1 MEDLYRYLEDGNT
14 CVLLRDNMPVYRSC
28 ARGIRPLL
36 DAIDAGIDA
45 HGLTAVDKIVGK
57 AAAMLYLYMGV
68 SRVYAEVMSDAAR
81 DALTARGVDCFC
93 RVRTDKI
100 VNRRGDDLCPMEK
113 TVADIGDPAAALDV
127 LRKKAA
133 ELAAA
138 ANR

>member
-14 CVLLRDNMPVYRSC
+14 CVLLRDNMPVYRSR

-57 AAAMLYLYMGV
+57 AAAMLYLSMGV

-113 TVADIGDPAAALDV
+113 TVAEIDDPVAALGA

>member
-1 MEDLYRYLEDGNT
+1 MEHLYRYLEEGNS
-14 CVLLRDNMPVYRSC
+14 CVLLRDSTPVYQSC

-45 HGLTAVDKIVGK
+45 RGLTAVDKIVGK

-68 SRVYAEVMSDAAR
+68 TRVYAEVMSDAAR

-113 TVADIGDPAAALDV
+113 TVAEIDDPVAALGA

-133 ELAAA
+133 EFAAA

>member
-1 MEDLYRYLEDGNT
+1 
-14 CVLLRDNMPVYRSC
+14 
-28 ARGIRPLL
+28 
-36 DAIDAGIDA
+36 
-45 HGLTAVDKIVGK
+45 
-57 AAAMLYLYMGV
+57 MLYLSMGV

-81 DALTARGVDCFC
+81 AVLTAQGVDCYC

-113 TVADIGDPAAALDV
+113 TVAEIDDPAAALDA

>member
-14 CVLLRDNMPVYRSC
+14 CVLLRDNMPVYQSR

-57 AAAMLYLYMGV
+57 AAAMLYLSMGV

-81 DALTARGVDCFC
+81 DALTAQGVDCFC

-113 TVADIGDPAAALDV
+113 TVAEIDDPAAALDA

>member
-14 CVLLRDNMPVYRSC
+14 CVLLRDNVPVYRSR

-57 AAAMLYLYMGV
+57 AAAMLYLSMGV

-113 TVADIGDPAAALDV
+113 TVAEIDDPVAALGA

-133 ELAAA
+133 EFAAA

>member
-14 CVLLRDNMPVYRSC
+14 CVLLRGNTPVYQSC

-36 DAIDAGIDA
+36 DAIAAEIYA

-81 DALTARGVDCFC
+81 AALTTRGVDCFC

-113 TVADIGDPAAALDV
+113 TVAEIDDPAAALDA

>member
-14 CVLLRDNMPVYRSC
+14 CVLLRDNVPVYRSR

-68 SRVYAEVMSDAAR
+68 SRVYAEVMSDVAR

-113 TVADIGDPAAALDV
+113 TVAEIDDPAAALDA